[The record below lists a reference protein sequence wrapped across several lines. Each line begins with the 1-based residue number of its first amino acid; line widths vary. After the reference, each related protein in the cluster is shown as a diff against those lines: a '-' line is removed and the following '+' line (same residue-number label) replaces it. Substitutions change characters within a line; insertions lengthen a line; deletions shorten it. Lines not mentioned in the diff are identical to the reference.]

1 MRYIYIYS
9 PRNGVAEEL
18 ERLIR
23 GFDETAGLSLEINA
37 YQTIEDLLGDASK
50 APVDFLYF
58 DTEQCPD
65 LKTRLNWISQAFPV
79 CSLALLGDDEKNAVF
94 GYAVRAME
102 YMTLPVDEDEFLCSL
117 AELLRERV
125 RRVTEFIPV
134 KLHGI
139 WQQIRADRVSYI
151 RSDGHSLYFHMDD
164 GKSLR
169 VAVGSFHEY
178 ESLLSLHTG
187 FFRCHKSYVANAE
200 HVRKWDRFALTMDN
214 GEQIA
219 VSRPYRSALRSF
231 YAAYEAGD
239 YQQPSR

>member
-18 ERLIR
+18 KRMIR
-23 GFDETAGLSLEINA
+23 DFDETAGLSLEVNT
-37 YQTIEDLLGDASK
+37 YQTVGDLLGDSAK
-50 APVDFLYF
+50 VPVDILYF

-65 LKTRLNWISQAFPV
+65 LKTRLKWVSQAFPA

-102 YMTLPVDEDEFLCSL
+102 YMTLPIDEDEFLRSL
-117 AELLRERV
+117 AELLQERV
-125 RRVTEFIPV
+125 RRITEFIPV

-151 RSDGHSLYFHMDD
+151 RSDEHSLYFHMDD

-169 VAVGSFHEY
+169 VALGSFHEY
-178 ESLLSLHTG
+178 EPLLNLHAG
-187 FFRCHKSYVANAE
+187 FFRCHKSYVANAA
-200 HVRKWDRFALTMDN
+200 HVKEWDRFSLTMDN

-219 VSRPYRSALRSF
+219 VSRPYRAALRSF
-231 YAAYEAGD
+231 YAAYEAGK
-239 YQQPSR
+239 YQKPSR